1 MIWIYLAALIFGG
14 AFTIPMLLGGLGAD
28 ADADFD
34 GADLDGGDFD
44 AGDLDGGF
52 DAADIGGDIE
62 IDLADGEFVTADTD
76 LGTDFASGGDSL
88 FDGVGDFVSSLL
100 SFRSIVF
107 FSTFFGVA
115 GAVLTAF
122 DYREPLTFASAVVLG
137 LVAAVL
143 NTILMSFLRTSEA
156 NSQHGDAQIVGRR
169 AHVIVPMAGDRRGR
183 VKAEIEGQ
191 PHFLTARP
199 HRPRDDV
206 EYAAGDS
213 VVVVEIDNG
222 VALVAPLPSHE
233 IGD

>member
-44 AGDLDGGF
+44 GG
-52 DAADIGGDIE
+52 DIGGDIE
-62 IDLADGEFVTADTD
+62 IDLADGEVLAGDTD
-76 LGTDFASGGDSL
+76 LGTDLSSGGDSL

-137 LVAAVL
+137 LLAAVL
-143 NTILMSFLRTSEA
+143 NTMLMSFLRTSEA

-169 AHVIVPMAGDRRGR
+169 ARVIVPMAGDQRGR
-183 VKAEIEGQ
+183 VKADIDGQ
-191 PHFLTARP
+191 PQFLTARP
-199 HRPRDDV
+199 HRPRDDI